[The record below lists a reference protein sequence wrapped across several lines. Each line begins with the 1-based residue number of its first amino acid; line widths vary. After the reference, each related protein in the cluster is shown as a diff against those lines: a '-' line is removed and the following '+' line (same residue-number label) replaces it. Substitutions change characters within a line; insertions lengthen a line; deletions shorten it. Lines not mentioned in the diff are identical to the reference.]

1 MLLLALFIFGC
12 RVLQVVRWILGIALL
27 LALIVVVDRV
37 LGWRSI
43 VGDWQAVSAQ
53 ALTAAV
59 ALGARM
65 RRRSRKVLGRRCRR
79 RFSRWRRVE

>member
-37 LGWRSI
+37 LGWQSI

-53 ALTAAV
+53 ALTAAL
-59 ALGARM
+59 ALFLSEPFAPRVQDLSLQ
-65 RRRSRKVLGRRCRR
+65 RSCSGSWLR
-79 RFSRWRRVE
+79 